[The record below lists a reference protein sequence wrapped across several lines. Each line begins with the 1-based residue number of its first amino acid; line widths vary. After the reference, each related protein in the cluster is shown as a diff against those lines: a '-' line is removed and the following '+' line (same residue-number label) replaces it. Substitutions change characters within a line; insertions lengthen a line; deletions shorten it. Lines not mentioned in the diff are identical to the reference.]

1 MAAEE
6 TRTTDP
12 ADEIAA
18 RLPVTDRRGW
28 VVLAAIALLLLAGLL
43 WALLGRAPETVA
55 GAGMIVPA
63 SGFADQGTSVTGSVR
78 EILVRPGDQVEEGQA
93 LATVEADDGAI
104 EEVRAS
110 VSGIVASVVA
120 RRGGTTQPG
129 TPLMLIDPTTPDV
142 AVGFVPA
149 AEGGKVRVGM
159 PALVAV
165 SSFPQAQYG
174 YITGTVR
181 YVGRLPATIERIRLL
196 VGDNDQLPALVT
208 ADGPVVEVA
217 VALDADRDA
226 PSGYAWTIGRG
237 PDAQVPTGNLASVSV
252 VLSDG
257 SPLEQIAK

>member
-6 TRTTDP
+6 TRATDP

-28 VVLAAIALLLLAGLL
+28 MVLAAIALLLLAGLL
-43 WALLGRAPETVA
+43 WAVLGRAPETVA

-63 SGFADQGTSVTGSVR
+63 SGFADQGTSVTGSVSG
-78 EILVRPGDQVEEGQA
+78 ILVRPGDQVEEGQPV
-93 LATVEADDGAI
+93 ATVEADDGTT
-104 EEVRAS
+104 ETVRAS
-110 VSGIVASVVA
+110 ASGIVVSVLA
-120 RRGGTTQPG
+120 RPGGTTQPG
-129 TPLMLIDPTTPDV
+129 TPLMLIDPTTTDV
-142 AVGFVPA
+142 AVGFLPA
-149 AEGGKVRVGM
+149 TEGGKVRVGM

-181 YVGRLPATIERIRLL
+181 YVGRLPATIERIQLL
-196 VGDNDQLPALVT
+196 VGDNDQLPAYVT
-208 ADGPVVEVA
+208 ADGPVIEVA
-217 VALDADRDA
+217 VALDADGDA

-257 SPLEQIAK
+257 SPLEQIVK